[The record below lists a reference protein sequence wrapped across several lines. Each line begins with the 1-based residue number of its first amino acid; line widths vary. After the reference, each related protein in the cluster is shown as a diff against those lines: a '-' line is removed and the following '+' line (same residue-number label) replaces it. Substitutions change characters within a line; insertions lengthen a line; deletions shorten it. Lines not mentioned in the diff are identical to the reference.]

1 LALSNIKI
9 IKGIGG
15 GCDEETMR
23 VIKLSPLWK
32 PGSVNGVRVPVNFII
47 PVAFALT
54 N

>member
-9 IKGIGG
+9 IKEIGG

-23 VIKLSPLWK
+23 VLSECPAWN
-32 PGSVNGVRVPVNFII
+32 PGSVNGVRVPVAFIV